1 MKEFKYELVEDIKL
15 ERSYEFGKRSYTTPE
30 GNKYPSVTTVLGQ
43 LSASGI
49 QKWRDKVGDVEA
61 DRISKE
67 SSTVGT
73 AMHELC
79 ENYLL
84 GQELSTKNE
93 QATGLFNLLKPKL
106 DQIEAIHGIEVP
118 LYSDYLMMAGT
129 ADLVATYNGMLCIID
144 FKNARKEKK
153 EEWIDGYYLQGTT
166 YARMFFERYGIF
178 PSHVVIWIAVWDGTF
193 QEFIIP
199 TKDMYAR
206 LKAIVKV
213 WHPFNQK

>member
-1 MKEFKYELVEDIKL
+1 MKEFKYELVEDVTLK
-15 ERSYEFGKRSYTTPE
+15 RSYEFGSRFYTTPE
-30 GNKYPSVTTVLGQ
+30 GRKYPSVTTVLGQ

-49 QKWRDKVGDVEA
+49 QKWREKVGEEEA
-61 DRISKE
+61 NRISTE

-73 AMHELC
+73 AMHQMC
-79 ENYLL
+79 EDYLL
-84 GQELSTKNE
+84 GQELKIVND
-93 QATGLFNLLKPKL
+93 QAYGLFKQLQPKL
-106 DQIEAIHGIEVP
+106 DQIESIHGIEVP

-129 ADLVATYNGMLCIID
+129 ADLVATYKGMICIID

-166 YARMFFERYGIF
+166 YARMFFERYGVF
-178 PSHVVIWIAVWDGTF
+178 PEKVVIWIAVWDGTF

-213 WHPFNQK
+213 WHPFNKK